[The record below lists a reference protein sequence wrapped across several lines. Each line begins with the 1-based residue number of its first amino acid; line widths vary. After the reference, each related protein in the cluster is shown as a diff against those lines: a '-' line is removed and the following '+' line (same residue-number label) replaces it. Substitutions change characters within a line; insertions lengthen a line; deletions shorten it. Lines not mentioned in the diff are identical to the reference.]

1 MSRMSKYAPDKNL
14 VGIYV
19 LDEILTTSVIMEVR
33 QLRYDIGQK
42 GNDKSFGLSFLVTL
56 ASYQFVKTSISP
68 TTNKC

>member
-1 MSRMSKYAPDKNL
+1 MSKYAPDKNL

-19 LDEILTTSVIMEVR
+19 LDEILTTSTIMEVR

>member
-1 MSRMSKYAPDKNL
+1 MSKYARDKNL

-19 LDEILTTSVIMEVR
+19 LDEILTTSTIMEVR

-56 ASYQFVKTSISP
+56 ASYQFAKTSISP

>member
-19 LDEILTTSVIMEVR
+19 LDEILTTCTIMEVR

-42 GNDKSFGLSFLVTL
+42 DKSFGLSFLVTL
-56 ASYQFVKTSISP
+56 PNYQFVKTSISP